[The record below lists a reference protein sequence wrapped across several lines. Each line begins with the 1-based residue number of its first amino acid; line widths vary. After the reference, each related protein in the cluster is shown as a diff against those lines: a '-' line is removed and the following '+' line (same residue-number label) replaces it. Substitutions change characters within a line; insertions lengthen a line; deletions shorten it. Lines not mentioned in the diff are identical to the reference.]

1 MASRLSVMDG
11 GFSIG
16 QEVEMETSTILTI
29 LSIIGGLIVAIKGAF
44 ALFQFIVQ
52 NIITP
57 LTLNI
62 SALQDT
68 TRELKSLLER
78 VRGDMQ
84 SLDKRLTIVEQSVK
98 SAHKRLDH
106 IFSICDQTHT
116 TPRSDEE

>member
-1 MASRLSVMDG
+1 
-11 GFSIG
+11 
-16 QEVEMETSTILTI
+16 METSTILTI

-98 SAHKRLDH
+98 SLTRDWTISSAYVIRHIRLRGVTRNEV
-106 IFSICDQTHT
+106 S
-116 TPRSDEE
+116 